1 VTPTADRPFRRLSPL
16 TPLVRSGI
24 LVVGVLASTWDD
36 LLRRDLGP
44 LAWTLLAVLVGGAAY
59 GAAAWLRTKYWIE
72 ADELRVDTGVL
83 SRQSRRIR
91 VDRLQGIDISQPFVA
106 RLLGLAELKMDV
118 AGGGAREG
126 SLAFLRVQDAHE
138 LRAVLLA
145 RRDAVVAERAAVRAG
160 GPPADAS
167 RPVGAASPHGVPVVP
182 APVVPER
189 VLARLDLGTLLLSLL
204 LSPETVLFTLAA
216 VALGTFF
223 AVVGE
228 LGGAAGV
235 LPVVGG
241 FALTQFRKLSGYYR
255 FTVTESPVGLQV
267 RRGLFELDAQ
277 TVSLARVQ
285 GVVVTEPFLWRH
297 RGWARLDVAVA
308 GTAGSEGDGKPAA
321 STVMPVAPR
330 EEVLRLARRLLTAA
344 GAPDPDEVVLRP
356 PPVRARWAVPVWHR
370 SLLAGVGEH
379 LVVSREG
386 RLTRRTHVVP
396 HARVQSL
403 QLRQGPWQRR
413 LGLADVVVDSPPGP
427 VKVRLRQRDV
437 EDARRLLL
445 LENDTAREARHAAR
459 LGV

>member
-1 VTPTADRPFRRLSPL
+1 VTPTADRPYRRLSPL

-145 RRDAVVAERAAVRAG
+145 RRDAVVAERAAARTG

-167 RPVGAASPHGVPVVP
+167 PAAPPDGPVVP

-297 RGWARLDVAVA
+297 LGWARLDVAVA
-308 GTAGSEGDGKPAA
+308 GTAGSAGDGKPAA

-330 EEVLRLARRLLTAA
+330 EEVLRLARRLLSAA
-344 GAPDPDEVVLRP
+344 GAPDPDAVVLRP
-356 PPVRARWAVPVWHR
+356 PPLRARWAVPVWHR
-370 SLLAGVGEH
+370 ALLAGVGDQ

-427 VKVRLRQRDV
+427 VKVRARHRDV
-437 EDARRLLL
+437 AEARRLLD
-445 LENDTAREARHAAR
+445 LENDAARRARLTARQE
-459 LGV
+459 V